1 MLTLE
6 VFRDALRSLIGSD
19 LPNCIDRGAYRN
31 EFPSMWTHN
40 PARAFL
46 RLTDEDQ
53 RKVWRGITDNRKG
66 RP

>member
-1 MLTLE
+1 MLTLD
-6 VFRDALRSLIGSD
+6 VFRDALRAMACSILPECINRDDYKPD
-19 LPNCIDRGAYRN
+19 LPFAWS
-31 EFPSMWTHN
+31 EN

-66 RP
+66 RG